1 LEPAGSVTRSDQPA
15 FGLAIADPW
24 IELRA
29 LTPARIALG
38 RAGATLP
45 TAAQL
50 DFRLAHARA
59 RDAVHEALHS
69 QTLHSELSRLGI
81 ESLCVRSAAA
91 ERSRYLQRPDL
102 GRMLDAAS
110 RDLLQQRSSATTS
123 RLDAAFVVA
132 DGLSAQAA
140 HRHAVPLL
148 AALYPKLAAEN
159 WTLAPVTIAELGRVA
174 LGDEIGALLGARLV
188 VVLLGERPGLSSPH
202 SLGAYLTW
210 QPRAGR
216 TDAERNCLSN
226 IRPEGLDYDRAA
238 AKLHFLMSESRRR
251 EMSGVG
257 LKDDTGVL
265 GS

>member
-1 LEPAGSVTRSDQPA
+1 MTHSDRPA
-15 FGLAIADPW
+15 FGLAIPDPW
-24 IELRA
+24 AQLCA

-59 RDAVHEALHS
+59 RDAVHDRLDS
-69 QTLHSELSRLGI
+69 QTLQDELSRRGI
-81 ESLCVRSAAA
+81 ESLSVRSAAVQ
-91 ERSRYLQRPDL
+91 RSRYLQRPDL
-102 GRMLDAAS
+102 GRMLDAPS
-110 RDLLQQRSSATTS
+110 RDLLQQRSSTIRA
-123 RLDAAFVVA
+123 RPDAAFVVA

-148 AALYPKLAAEN
+148 AALYPKLTAEN

-210 QPRAGR
+210 QPRSGR

-226 IRPEGLDYDRAA
+226 IRPEGLGYDRAA

-251 EMSGVG
+251 ELSGVA
-257 LKDDTGVL
+257 LKDDTGAL